1 MFGLSGRSV
10 TLALVGWLWA
20 DILLGLFV
28 IFLAA
33 ASPPVPA
40 VAKTGPSVDPKALT
54 LTVPVNGASL
64 LSGDDAQ
71 VKTEQ
76 SRIATNV
83 AAQLKTDAETRDVA
97 MVFAYGSNQDPV
109 LGQKMAQL
117 TLDAIAQGGLQSQFS
132 KAVLKPLHDIVPG
145 DPGSSVALEIYLYR

>member
-1 MFGLSGRSV
+1 MFGLSRNV

-40 VAKTGPSVDPKALT
+40 AAKTGPSIDPKPLE
-54 LTVPVNGASL
+54 LTVTVDGARL

-71 VKTEQ
+71 VKTAQ
-76 SRIATNV
+76 SLFESNVEAKLKATN
-83 AAQLKTDAETRDVA
+83 ETRSVA
-97 MVFAYGSNQDPV
+97 LLIAYGSQSDPV
-109 LGQKMAQL
+109 LGQRIA
-117 TLDAIAQGGLQSQFS
+117 TLATDSLATGPLQPQFAR
-132 KAVLKPLHDIVPG
+132 AVMKPLHDIVPG
-145 DPGSSVALEIYLYR
+145 DPGTQVALEIYFYR